1 MANRNPGFNLSRE
14 CIRDTLQSKRDG
26 SYKQSGL
33 ALALYNAN
41 IRALRA
47 TQLAPYSEVMRAGRY
62 MQTLLMKRTAPE
74 IVIVIRGGLVQE
86 VRSTNPFTS
95 VTIANYDRNDSAYQ
109 DTLEEA
115 EERAAQHDMH
125 IVY

>member
-1 MANRNPGFNLSRE
+1 MATRNPGFDLSRE

-33 ALALYNAN
+33 CFALYNTN
-41 IRALRA
+41 IRTLRS

-62 MQTLLMKRTAPE
+62 MQTLLMKRTAPD
-74 IVIVIRGGLVQE
+74 IVVVIRGGLVQE
-86 VRSTNPFTS
+86 VRSTNPYTS
-95 VTIANYDRNDSAYQ
+95 VMIADYDSDCDDHLAE
-109 DTLEEA
+109 LEEA
-115 EERAAQHDMH
+115 EERAAETDMH

>member
-1 MANRNPGFNLSRE
+1 MANHNPGFNLSRE
-14 CIRDTLQSKRDG
+14 CIRDTLQSKRNG

-74 IVIVIRGGLVQE
+74 IVIVVRGGLVQE
-86 VRSTNPFTS
+86 VRSTNPYTS
-95 VTIANYDRNDSAYQ
+95 VMIADYDSDCDDHLAE
-109 DTLEEA
+109 LEEA
-115 EERAAQHDMH
+115 EERAAETDMH

>member
-14 CIRDTLQSKRDG
+14 CIRDTQQSKRDG

-62 MQTLLMKRTAPE
+62 MQTLLMKRTAPD
-74 IVIVIRGGLVQE
+74 IVVVIRGGLVQE

-95 VTIANYDRNDSAYQ
+95 VMIANYDRNDSDYQ

>member
-1 MANRNPGFNLSRE
+1 MATRTPGFNLSRD

-33 ALALYNAN
+33 SFALYNTN
-41 IRALRA
+41 IRALRS

-62 MQTLLMKRTAPE
+62 MQPLLMKRTAPE

-95 VTIANYDRNDSAYQ
+95 VMIANYDRNDSDYQ
-109 DTLEEA
+109 DMLEEA
-115 EERAAQHDMH
+115 EERAAEPDMH